1 MTSGRPQKNGVRRE
15 ARSDLANPKL
25 VEKSDQFFASLE
37 LKYSTFVVWLRSQ
50 RSPLQFGA
58 SLPRL
63 RSIMKMLACNVS
75 Q

>member
-1 MTSGRPQKNGVRRE
+1 MASGRMQRNGAGHEVL
-15 ARSDLANPKL
+15 SDLASPKL

-63 RSIMKMLACNVS
+63 RLTTKMLACNAS